1 MMISC
6 KKATELICQSLDRP
20 LSFWER
26 LELRLHLWMCG
37 GCSNFKKQS
46 EALDRLLHKRFH
58 DLTDGD
64 IESELEQ
71 MPEEVCERLKHK
83 LREATQDG
91 EASS

>member
-37 GCSNFKKQS
+37 GCRGFKKQS
-46 EALDRLLHKRFH
+46 EALDRLLRKRFH
-58 DLTDGD
+58 DLADGD
-64 IESELEQ
+64 LEAELDEIPQ
-71 MPEEVCERLKHK
+71 EVCERLKQK
-83 LREATQDG
+83 LRNAARDG